1 MYIYLIV
8 YISNRNF
15 GGVSGNFEGTILS
28 IDPVDEE
35 LGVVV
40 RYNFGTKQ
48 HDFKM
53 DIGGLADHCKLD
65 RVLESHAINY
75 DNALVVSFS
84 FYLYF
89 L

>member
-1 MYIYLIV
+1 MLITA
-8 YISNRNF
+8 SF
-15 GGVSGNFEGTILS
+15 TGTILS
-28 IDPVDEE
+28 IDPVDLQ

-40 RYNFGTKQ
+40 RYDSGKAQ
-48 HDFKM
+48 QDFKM